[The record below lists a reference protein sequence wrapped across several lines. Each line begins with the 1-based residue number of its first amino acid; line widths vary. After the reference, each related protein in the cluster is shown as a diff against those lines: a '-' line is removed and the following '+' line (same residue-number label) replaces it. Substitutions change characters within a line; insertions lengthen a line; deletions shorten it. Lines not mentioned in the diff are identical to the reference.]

1 MRRRVFLTFG
11 GAAAVA
17 WPFAALAQQASK
29 RIGILIIGSAVAPEE
44 LTIVSELTR
53 LGYVEGKNIRYEVR
67 GADGDLGRLTAL
79 AQQLVK
85 TKPDVL
91 IGASELIATAL
102 ATATAEIPIVI
113 TVMGD
118 PIAIGLSNSLSHPS
132 RNVTG
137 FTQSSSTLSAKRIQL
152 LRELI
157 PTLHKLAY
165 LNAPGPMI
173 GIFEQQ
179 VREAATALGITVTTI
194 PVTTEASVLE
204 GFELA
209 DREQVQ
215 AVMVETSATSVRLS
229 AHIIDECLVRD
240 LPAIHPWSSSV
251 RDGALM
257 SYGPATVEN
266 NTGAAKY
273 VDRILKGAKV
283 AELPIQEPTEI
294 KLAINLRTARAIG
307 LTIAPSL
314 LVRADE
320 VIE

>member
-29 RIGILIIGSAVAPEE
+29 RIGILIGSAVAPEE

-67 GADGDLGRLTAL
+67 GADGDLARLTTL

>member
-1 MRRRVFLTFG
+1 
-11 GAAAVA
+11 
-17 WPFAALAQQASK
+17 
-29 RIGILIIGSAVAPEE
+29 
-44 LTIVSELTR
+44 
-53 LGYVEGKNIRYEVR
+53 
-67 GADGDLGRLTAL
+67 
-79 AQQLVK
+79 
-85 TKPDVL
+85 
-91 IGASELIATAL
+91 
-102 ATATAEIPIVI
+102 
-113 TVMGD
+113 
-118 PIAIGLSNSLSHPS
+118 
-132 RNVTG
+132 
-137 FTQSSSTLSAKRIQL
+137 
-152 LRELI
+152 
-157 PTLHKLAY
+157 
-165 LNAPGPMI
+165 MI

-179 VREAATALGITVTTI
+179 VQEAATALGIIVTTI
-194 PVTTEASVLE
+194 PVITEASVLE

>member
-67 GADGDLGRLTAL
+67 GADGDLARLTTL

-179 VREAATALGITVTTI
+179 VQEAATALGIIVTTI
-194 PVTTEASVLE
+194 PVITEASVLE

-294 KLAINLRTARAIG
+294 KLAINLRTAHAIG

>member
-1 MRRRVFLTFG
+1 MRRRDFLTFG
-11 GAAAVA
+11 IAAAAA
-17 WPFAALAQQASK
+17 WPLAALAQQNSK
-29 RIGILIIGSAVAPEE
+29 RIGILIIGSAVAPKE
-44 LTIVSELTR
+44 LAFVSELTK
-53 LGYVEGKNIRYEVR
+53 LGYVEGNNARYDVR
-67 GADGDLGRLTAL
+67 GADGDIARLTTL
-79 AQQLVK
+79 ARELVLS
-85 TKPDVL
+85 KPDVL
-91 IGASELIATAL
+91 IGASEAVAAAL
-102 ATATAEIPIVI
+102 ADATAEIPIII

-118 PIAIGLSNSLSHPS
+118 PIAIGLTNSLSHPS

-137 FTQSSSTLSAKRIQL
+137 FTQSSSTLTAKRLEL

-157 PTLHKLAY
+157 PTLRRLAY

-179 VREAATALGITVTTI
+179 VRNAASVLGITVTTI
-194 PVTTEASVLE
+194 PVTTEASVSK

-209 DREQVQ
+209 DREQIQ

-266 NTGAAKY
+266 NSGAASY

-283 AELPIQEPTEI
+283 VELPIQEPTDV
-294 KLAINLRTARAIG
+294 KLAINLHTARAIG
-307 LTIAPSL
+307 LTIPPAFL
-314 LVRADE
+314 ARADE

>member
-67 GADGDLGRLTAL
+67 GADGDLARLTTL

-102 ATATAEIPIVI
+102 AMATAEIPIVI

-294 KLAINLRTARAIG
+294 KLAINLRTAHAIG

>member
-29 RIGILIIGSAVAPEE
+29 RIGILIIGPAVAPEE

-67 GADGDLGRLTAL
+67 GADGDLARLTTL

-294 KLAINLRTARAIG
+294 KLAINLRTAHAIG

>member
-29 RIGILIIGSAVAPEE
+29 RIGILIGSAVAPEE

-67 GADGDLGRLTAL
+67 GADGDLARLTTL

-294 KLAINLRTARAIG
+294 KLAINLRTAHAIG

>member
-67 GADGDLGRLTAL
+67 GADGDLARLTTL

>member
-1 MRRRVFLTFG
+1 MRRRDFLIFG
-11 GAAAVA
+11 IAAATA
-17 WPFAALAQQASK
+17 WPLAALAQQSSK
-29 RIGILIIGSAVAPEE
+29 RIGILIIGSAVAPKE
-44 LTIVSELTR
+44 LAFVSELTR
-53 LGYVEGKNIRYEVR
+53 LGYVEGNNARYDVR
-67 GADGDLGRLTAL
+67 GADGDITRLTTL
-79 AQQLVK
+79 ARELVSS
-85 TKPDVL
+85 KPDVL
-91 IGASELIATAL
+91 IGASEAVATAL
-102 ATATAEIPIVI
+102 ANATAEIPIVI

-118 PIAIGLSNSLSHPS
+118 PIAIALTNSLSHPS

-137 FTQSSSTLSAKRIQL
+137 FTQSSSTLTAKRLEL

-157 PTLHKLAY
+157 PTLRRLAY

-179 VREAATALGITVTTI
+179 VRNAASVLGITVTTI
-194 PVTTEASVLE
+194 PVTTEASVSK

-266 NTGAAKY
+266 NSGAASY

-283 AELPIQEPTEI
+283 VELPIQEPTDI
-294 KLAINLRTARAIG
+294 KLAINLHTARAIG
-307 LTIAPSL
+307 LTIPPAFL
-314 LVRADE
+314 ARADE

>member
-294 KLAINLRTARAIG
+294 KLAINLRTAHAIG

>member
-67 GADGDLGRLTAL
+67 GADGDLARLTTL

-91 IGASELIATAL
+91 IGASELIAIAL

-229 AHIIDECLVRD
+229 AHIIDEC
-240 LPAIHPWSSSV
+240 
-251 RDGALM
+251 
-257 SYGPATVEN
+257 
-266 NTGAAKY
+266 
-273 VDRILKGAKV
+273 
-283 AELPIQEPTEI
+283 
-294 KLAINLRTARAIG
+294 
-307 LTIAPSL
+307 
-314 LVRADE
+314 
-320 VIE
+320 

>member
-67 GADGDLGRLTAL
+67 GVDGDLGRLTTL

-294 KLAINLRTARAIG
+294 KLAINLRTAHAIG

>member
-67 GADGDLGRLTAL
+67 GADGDLARLTTL

-91 IGASELIATAL
+91 IGASELIAIAL

-294 KLAINLRTARAIG
+294 KLAINLRTAHAIG

>member
-1 MRRRVFLTFG
+1 MRRRDFLIFG
-11 GAAAVA
+11 IAAATA
-17 WPFAALAQQASK
+17 WPAALAQQSSK
-29 RIGILIIGSAVAPEE
+29 RIGILIIGSAVAPKD
-44 LTIVSELTR
+44 LAFVSELTR
-53 LGYVEGKNIRYEVR
+53 LGYVEGNNARYDVR
-67 GADGDLGRLTAL
+67 GADGDITRLTTL
-79 AQQLVK
+79 ARELVSS
-85 TKPDVL
+85 KPDVL
-91 IGASELIATAL
+91 IGASEAVATAL
-102 ATATAEIPIVI
+102 ANATAEIPIVI

-118 PIAIGLSNSLSHPS
+118 PIAIALTNSLSHPS

-137 FTQSSSTLSAKRIQL
+137 FTQSSSTLTAKRLEL

-157 PTLHKLAY
+157 PTLRRLAY

-179 VREAATALGITVTTI
+179 VRNAASVLGITVTTI
-194 PVTTEASVLE
+194 PVTTEASVSK

-266 NTGAAKY
+266 NSGAASY

-283 AELPIQEPTEI
+283 VELPIQEPTDI
-294 KLAINLRTARAIG
+294 KLAINLHTARAIG
-307 LTIAPSL
+307 LTIPPAFL
-314 LVRADE
+314 ARADE

>member
-67 GADGDLGRLTAL
+67 GADGDLARLTTL

-118 PIAIGLSNSLSHPS
+118 TIAFGLSNSISHPS

-137 FTQSSSTLSAKRIQL
+137 FTQSSSTLCAKRIQL

-240 LPAIHPWSSSV
+240 LPAIHPWASSV

-294 KLAINLRTARAIG
+294 KLAINLRTAHAIG

>member
-29 RIGILIIGSAVAPEE
+29 RIGILIIGPAVAPEE

-67 GADGDLGRLTAL
+67 GVDGDLGRLTTL

-118 PIAIGLSNSLSHPS
+118 PITIGLSNSLSHPS

-194 PVTTEASVLE
+194 PVTTEAGVLE

-215 AVMVETSATSVRLS
+215 AVMVETSATSIRLS

-266 NTGAAKY
+266 NTGGAKY

>member
-1 MRRRVFLTFG
+1 MRRRDFLIFG
-11 GAAAVA
+11 IAAATA
-17 WPFAALAQQASK
+17 WPLAALAQQSSK
-29 RIGILIIGSAVAPEE
+29 RIGILIIGSAVAPKE
-44 LTIVSELTR
+44 LAFVSELTR
-53 LGYVEGKNIRYEVR
+53 LGYVEGNNARYDVR
-67 GADGDLGRLTAL
+67 GADGDITRLTTL
-79 AQQLVK
+79 ARELVSS
-85 TKPDVL
+85 KPDVL
-91 IGASELIATAL
+91 IGASEAVATAL
-102 ATATAEIPIVI
+102 ANATAEIPIII

-118 PIAIGLSNSLSHPS
+118 PIAIGLTNSLSHPS

-137 FTQSSSTLSAKRIQL
+137 FTQSSSTLTAKRLEL

-157 PTLHKLAY
+157 PTLRRLAY

-179 VREAATALGITVTTI
+179 VRNAASVLGITVTTI
-194 PVTTEASVLE
+194 PVTTEASVSK

-266 NTGAAKY
+266 NSGAASY

-283 AELPIQEPTEI
+283 VELPIQEPTDI
-294 KLAINLRTARAIG
+294 KLAINLHTARAIG
-307 LTIAPSL
+307 LTIPPAFL
-314 LVRADE
+314 ARADE

>member
-67 GADGDLGRLTAL
+67 GADGDLARLTTL

-118 PIAIGLSNSLSHPS
+118 PITIGLSNSLSHPS

-294 KLAINLRTARAIG
+294 KLAINLRTAHAIG